1 MDFLMEHEHH
11 HMHHDFE
18 HLKIAMAQYYASLLT
33 KLKDHIDD
41 HNVHVTLE
49 EKERWNK
56 KADGL
61 SLEELELKLLKKAN
75 ISDIPTLISEL
86 KNDVPYLTA
95 ESLNAK
101 LNALDFVTWADL
113 KYKDYI
119 TADEVNRLIHNI
131 VIDPSNINLY
141 DYVKKNELAT
151 INGQVLYNGGNITV
165 SGGSGSG
172 SGSESGYTL
181 PVATATT
188 LGGIKVGYNAN
199 GRNIPV
205 QLNSNNQAYVTVSKD
220 AIVIT
225 SDDIDLS
232 PIQTQINN
240 LNNRLQDLIDKYSK
254 TVDNGLDQI
263 VKDAQDKLALAN
275 QLLEDARAIIAN
287 AVESGGDY
295 TRVLNIVEGYKSDLM
310 TYINKIEGDIGTLTT
325 WQETVNTKIGL
336 LEEGFSRIN
345 TETNDVLTWYRTV
358 DLSKYVTKEEFTL
371 TDTDTGTVHNI
382 SEIWNALLAEI
393 RKRVYI
399 RDERDNVTSYVDEYM
414 SALNPQW
421 KVVVADKQSK
431 GAKAYAILDV
441 QPDGTTILN
450 SLEDKV
456 NKLDNKVSGF
466 QTFIDNS
473 GSSARLFAGHA
484 SYEMD
489 DETGEYHWQLDK
501 DSMASVLALFNDE
514 LLQSEVVLH
523 ADKITLDSESVW
535 AKGLIESVSLLTNN
549 IQIGK
554 SNSQNIFIGKV
565 TDAST
570 PQMRVNTVESTGNT
584 SNRVITSF
592 DISNNSDISNNT
604 SKTHFDYNGSGW
616 TANKNISWNT
626 DGDITIGSI
635 SNPADITINGTKFDV
650 IEGEVAIKNDYID
663 IVGSEI
669 TIYDNKQKSVGTSVS
684 KNTTII
690 NPGSFAIE
698 NNASESEDIDF
709 AIASNASNSS
719 NNHGVVITVT
729 DTAGTSYQG
738 YTGVI
743 NGARFVSGICVGP
756 A

>member
-11 HMHHDFE
+11 HMPHDFE

-119 TADEVNRLIHNI
+119 TADEVNRLIRNI

-151 INGQVLYNGGNITV
+151 INGLKLYEGGNIV
-165 SGGSGSG
+165 VGGGSGSG
-172 SGSESGYTL
+172 SDYTL

-240 LNNRLQDLIDKYSK
+240 LNNRLQNLIDKYSK

-295 TRVLNIVEGYKSDLM
+295 TQVLNIVEGYKSDLM
-310 TYINKIEGDIGTLTT
+310 TYIDKIEGDIGTLTT
-325 WQETVNTKIGL
+325 WQETVNAKLGL
-336 LEEGFSRIN
+336 LEEEFSKIN
-345 TETNDVLTWYRTV
+345 TETNEVLNWYRTV
-358 DLSKYVTKEEFTL
+358 DLSNYVRKEEFTL

-399 RDERDNVTSYVDEYM
+399 RDEKDNVTSYVDEYM

-421 KVVVADKQSK
+421 EVVVADKQSK

-484 SYEMD
+484 SYEID

-535 AKGLIESVSLLTNN
+535 AKGLIESISLLTNN

-554 SNSQNIFIGKV
+554 SNSQNIYIGKL
-565 TDAST
+565 TDVST

-604 SKTHFDYNGSGW
+604 SKTHFDYDGSGW
-616 TANKNISWNT
+616 TANKNISWNAN
-626 DGDITIGSI
+626 GDITIGSVN
-635 SNPADITINGTKFDV
+635 NPADITINGTEFDV
-650 IEGEVAIKNDYID
+650 IEGKVAIKNDYID
-663 IVGSEI
+663 IIGPEI
-669 TIYDNKQKSVGTSVS
+669 VIYDNKQKSVSTSVS
-684 KNTTII
+684 DNAMHLGAGGIDIYNNT
-690 NPGSFAIE
+690 
-698 NNASESEDIDF
+698 SESEGIDF
-709 AIASNASNSS
+709 AISSKAGDSS
-719 NNHGVVITVT
+719 NNHGVVITVS
-729 DTAGTSYQG
+729 DTTGTTYQG

-743 NGARFVSGICVGP
+743 NGARFISGICVGP